1 MNVGEWVYKRA
12 LTDPS
17 GPFLKESERVDREYN
32 NRQFN
37 DRVNKTAHALL
48 SLGAVP
54 GDRISVVMLN
64 SSEFLEI
71 YFACAKIG
79 AIMVPVNFRL
89 AVPELGYILGDS
101 MPKVLVYSSDFAEKI
116 AEVKNKGAVIP
127 HIFRLGGDEPAPDA
141 SFSDFVAGYPGAEPS
156 PERDIGGDDPLVI
169 MYTSGTTGDPKG
181 VMITHTN
188 ITFHAIH
195 NLLGYGVNRTFTSL
209 VTAPLFHIGALSAAA
224 NPVIYAGG
232 SLVLKRFFNASEIIK
247 LIKAEKINYMFAVPV
262 MYQMMADAAE
272 WEVADFS
279 HVRYFIAGGAPIPVP
294 LIRKYQDE
302 KGIKFAQGY
311 GLTETGRVSSL
322 PIEDSIR
329 KAGSVGKEEFHVI
342 MRIVDNEQNDV
353 APGEVGE
360 IVVKGP
366 NVFLGYWSRPEET
379 ERAVVNGWFHTGDMG
394 RKDEEGFLYIAGRK
408 VEMIISS
415 GENVY
420 PAEVEKAIQ
429 SIAAVKE
436 AAAVGMPDPRRGE
449 VVAAFVSLKEGQTLS
464 EQELIEKISD
474 KIAAF
479 KLPKKVFFVEDF
491 PRNVSGKIVKKEL
504 KKRFDT

>member
-12 LTDPS
+12 LTDPD
-17 GPFLKESERVDREYN
+17 GPFLKESERVDRRYN

-37 DRVNKTAHALL
+37 ERVNQTAHALM
-48 SLGAVP
+48 SLGTVP

-89 AVPELGYILGDS
+89 AVPELAYIFADCA
-101 MPKVLVYSSDFAEKI
+101 PKVLVYSSDFAEKI
-116 AEVKNKGAVIP
+116 AEVKKTEAVIP
-127 HIFRLGGDEPAPDA
+127 FIFGLGGNQPGRDA
-141 SFSDFVAGYPGAEPS
+141 SFSDFVSGQPDREPA
-156 PERDIGGDDPLVI
+156 PPRDIEGDDPLVI
-169 MYTSGTTGDPKG
+169 MYTSGTTGNPKG
-181 VMITHTN
+181 VMISHTN

-247 LIKAEKINYMFAVPV
+247 LIAAEKINYMFAVPV
-262 MYQMMADAAE
+262 MYQMMAEAAE
-272 WEVADFS
+272 WETADFS

-311 GLTETGRVSSL
+311 GLTETGRLSSL
-322 PIEDSIR
+322 PIDDSIR

-342 MRIVDNEQNDV
+342 MRIVDGEKNDV
-353 APGEVGE
+353 TPGEVGE
-360 IVVKGP
+360 IIVRGP
-366 NVFLGYWSRPEET
+366 NVFLGYWNKPEET
-379 ERAVVNGWFHTGDMG
+379 AKAVRDGWFHTGDMG
-394 RKDEEGFLYIAGRK
+394 RKDEEGFLYIVGRK
-408 VEMIISS
+408 VELIISS
-415 GENVY
+415 GENIY
-420 PAEVEKAIQ
+420 PAEVERAIQ
-429 SIAAVKE
+429 SVPAVKE
-436 AAAVGMPDPRRGE
+436 AAAVGMPDPRRGQ
-449 VVAAFVSLKEGQTLS
+449 VVAAFVSLKEGASLS
-464 EQELIEKISD
+464 EQELIDKISD

-491 PRNVSGKIVKKEL
+491 PRNVSGKIVKTQL

>member
-1 MNVGEWVYKRA
+1 
-12 LTDPS
+12 
-17 GPFLKESERVDREYN
+17 
-32 NRQFN
+32 
-37 DRVNKTAHALL
+37 
-48 SLGAVP
+48 
-54 GDRISVVMLN
+54 MLN

-79 AIMVPVNFRL
+79 AIMVPINFRL
-89 AVPELGYILGDS
+89 AVPELLYIFTDCA
-101 MPKVLVYSSDFAEKI
+101 PKVLAYSSDFAEKI
-116 AEVKNKGAVIP
+116 AEVKKRGIDIP
-127 HIFRLGGDEPAPDA
+127 HIFRLGGDEPGEDPSFTYFVADKPDA
-141 SFSDFVAGYPGAEPS
+141 EPT
-156 PERDIGGDDPLVI
+156 PKREVRGDDPLVI
-169 MYTSGTTGDPKG
+169 MYTSGTTGNPKG

-195 NLLGYGVNRTFTSL
+195 NLLGYGVNHTFTSL

-247 LIKAEKINYMFAVPV
+247 LIMAEGINYMFAVPV
-262 MYQMMADAAE
+262 MYQMMAEAAE
-272 WEVADFS
+272 WAGADFS

-311 GLTETGRVSSL
+311 GLTETGRLSSL

-342 MRIVDNEQNDV
+342 MRIVDNEGSDV
-353 APGEVGE
+353 APGQTGE
-360 IVVKGP
+360 IIVKGP
-366 NVFLGYWSRPEET
+366 NVFLGYWNKHEET
-379 ERAVVNGWFHTGDMG
+379 TKAVVDGWFRTGDMG

-408 VEMIISS
+408 VELIISS
-415 GENVY
+415 GENIY

-429 SIAAVKE
+429 SIPQVKE

-449 VVAAFVSLKEGQTLS
+449 VVAAFVSLKEAASLS
-464 EQELIEKISD
+464 EEELLEKISG

-479 KLPKKVFFVEDF
+479 KLPKKVIFVDDF
-491 PRNVSGKIVKKEL
+491 PRNVSGKILKKEL
-504 KKRFDT
+504 KKQLTT

>member
-12 LTDPS
+12 LTDPD

-37 DRVNKTAHALL
+37 KRVNQTAHALM
-48 SLGAVP
+48 SLGIAP

-89 AVPELGYILGDS
+89 AVPELGYILADCA
-101 MPKVLVYSSDFAEKI
+101 PKVLVYSSDFAEKV
-116 AEVKNKGAVIP
+116 AGLKHKGAVIP
-127 HIFRLGGDEPAPDA
+127 HTFRLGGDDLTQDA
-141 SFSDFVAGYPGAEPS
+141 SFSDFVAGHPDHEPQPGRE
-156 PERDIGGDDPLVI
+156 IGGDDPLVI
-169 MYTSGTTGDPKG
+169 MYTSGTTGNPKG

-262 MYQMMADAAE
+262 MYQMMAEAAE
-272 WEVADFS
+272 WETADFS

-342 MRIVDNEQNDV
+342 MRIVDGNNNDV

-360 IVVKGP
+360 IIVRGP
-366 NVFLGYWSRPEET
+366 NIFSGYWKKPEET
-379 ERAVVNGWFHTGDMG
+379 AKALKNGWFYTGDMA
-394 RKDEEGFLYIAGRK
+394 RKDEEGFLYIVGRK

-415 GENVY
+415 GENIY

-429 SIAAVKE
+429 SITQVKE

-464 EQELIEKISD
+464 EQQLIERISD

-479 KLPKKVFFVEDF
+479 KLPKKVIFVEDF

>member
-12 LTDPS
+12 LTDPDDL
-17 GPFLKESERVDREYN
+17 FLKEAERGDREYT

-37 DRVNKTAHALL
+37 DRVNRTAHALM
-48 SLGAVP
+48 SLAVAG
-54 GDRISVVMLN
+54 GDRVSTIMLN

-79 AIMVPVNFRL
+79 AIMVPLNFRL
-89 AVPELGYILGDS
+89 AVPELLYIIGDCA
-101 MPKVLVYSSDFAEKI
+101 PKVLVYSSDFAEK
-116 AEVKNKGAVIP
+116 
-127 HIFRLGGDEPAPDA
+127 
-141 SFSDFVAGYPGAEPS
+141 VAGITEKAAVRPQVFRIGGEEAGHDRSFADLVEHQPIHEPV
-156 PERDIGGDDPLVI
+156 PEREVGGNDPLVI
-169 MYTSGTTGDPKG
+169 MYTSGTTGNPKG

-188 ITFHAIH
+188 ITFHCIH
-195 NLLGYGVNRTFTSL
+195 NLLGYGVNRTFRSL

-247 LIKAEKINYMFAVPV
+247 LIAAEKVNYMFAVPV
-262 MYQMMADAAE
+262 MYQMMAEAAE
-272 WEVADFS
+272 WDTADFS
-279 HVRYFIAGGAPIPVP
+279 HVRYFIAGGAPMPVP

-302 KGIKFAQGY
+302 KGIKFAQGF
-311 GLTETGRVSSL
+311 GLTETGRLSSL

-342 MRIVDNEQNDV
+342 MRIVDSEHDDV
-353 APGEVGE
+353 KPGEVGE

-366 NVFLGYWSRPEET
+366 NVFLGYWNKPQET
-379 ERAVVNGWFHTGDMG
+379 AKAFVDGWFHTGDMG
-394 RKDEEGFLYIAGRK
+394 RKDEEGFLFIAGRK
-408 VEMIISS
+408 VELIISS
-415 GENVY
+415 GENIY

-429 SIAAVKE
+429 SITQVKE

-449 VVAAFVSLKEGQTLS
+449 VVAAFVSLKAGMSLS
-464 EQELIEKISD
+464 EQELIERISD

-479 KLPKKVFFVEDF
+479 KLPKKVFFVDDF
-491 PRNVSGKIVKKEL
+491 PRNVSGKILKKEL
-504 KKRFDT
+504 KKRFDS

>member
-12 LTDPS
+12 LTDPN
-17 GPFLKESERVDREYN
+17 GPFLKESERVDRRYN

-37 DRVNKTAHALL
+37 ERVNRTANAFI
-48 SLGAVP
+48 SRGIVP
-54 GDRISVVMLN
+54 GDRITVVMLN

-89 AVPELGYILGDS
+89 AVPELLYIFNDCA
-101 MPKVLVYSSDFAEKI
+101 PKILVYSSDFAEKI
-116 AEVKNKGAVIP
+116 AQVKQQGAVIP
-127 HIFRLGGDEPAPDA
+127 SIFRLGPDEAEDDP
-141 SFSDFVAGYPGAEPS
+141 SFTDFVAGHPDSEPA
-156 PERDIGGDDPLVI
+156 PVRDVGDNDPLVI

-181 VMITHTN
+181 VMISHTN

-195 NLLGYGVNRTFTSL
+195 NLLGYGVNRTFVSL

-247 LIKAEKINYMFAVPV
+247 LIAAEKINYMFAVPV
-262 MYQMMADAAE
+262 MYQMMAEAAE
-272 WEVADFS
+272 WEAADFS

-311 GLTETGRVSSL
+311 GLTETGRLSSL
-322 PIEDSIR
+322 PIDDSIR

-342 MRIVDNEQNDV
+342 MRIVDTDGNDV
-353 APGEVGE
+353 PPGQTGE
-360 IVVKGP
+360 IIVKGP
-366 NVFLGYWSRPEET
+366 NVFVGYWNKPEET
-379 ERAVVNGWFHTGDMG
+379 AKAVRDGWFFTGDMG

-415 GENVY
+415 GENIY
-420 PAEVEKAIQ
+420 PSEVEKAIQ
-429 SIAAVKE
+429 SIPQVKE

-449 VVAAFVSLKEGQTLS
+449 VVAAFVSLKRPDSLT
-464 EQELIEKISD
+464 EQDLIDKISD
-474 KIAAF
+474 KIAGF
-479 KLPKKVFFVEDF
+479 KLPKKVFFVEEF

>member
-12 LTDPS
+12 VTDPDD
-17 GPFLKESERVDREYN
+17 PFLKEEERHDREYT

-37 DRVNKTAHALL
+37 DRVNRTAHALM
-48 SLGAVP
+48 SLGVAG
-54 GDRISVVMLN
+54 GDRVSTIMLN

-79 AIMVPVNFRL
+79 AIMVPLNFRL
-89 AVPELGYILGDS
+89 AVPELLYIIGDCA
-101 MPKVLVYSSDFAEKI
+101 PKVLVYSPDFAEKI
-116 AEVKNKGAVIP
+116 AGVTEKADARPQV
-127 HIFRLGGDEPAPDA
+127 FRIGGGEAGGDRSFMDLVERQPGHEP
-141 SFSDFVAGYPGAEPS
+141 V
-156 PERDIGGDDPLVI
+156 PEREVVGDDPLVI
-169 MYTSGTTGDPKG
+169 MYTSGTTGNPKG

-188 ITFHAIH
+188 ITFHCIH
-195 NLLGYGVNRTFTSL
+195 NLLGYGVNRTFRSL

-247 LIKAEKINYMFAVPV
+247 LIAAERINYMFAVPV
-262 MYQMMADAAE
+262 MYQMMAEAAE
-272 WEVADFS
+272 WDTADFS
-279 HVRYFIAGGAPIPVP
+279 HVRYFIAGGAPMPVP

-302 KGIKFAQGY
+302 KGIKFAQGF
-311 GLTETGRVSSL
+311 GLTETGRLSSL

-329 KAGSVGKEEFHVI
+329 KAGSVGKEEFHVM
-342 MRIVDNEQNDV
+342 MRIVDNEHNDV
-353 APGEVGE
+353 KPGEVGE
-360 IVVKGP
+360 IIVKGP
-366 NVFLGYWSRPEET
+366 NVFLGYWNKPEET
-379 ERAVVNGWFHTGDMG
+379 VKAFVDGWFHTGDMG
-394 RKDEEGFLYIAGRK
+394 RKDEEGFLFIVGRK
-408 VEMIISS
+408 VELIISS
-415 GENVY
+415 GENIY

-429 SIAAVKE
+429 SISQVKE

-449 VVAAFVSLKEGQTLS
+449 VVAAFVSLKAGMSLS
-464 EQELIEKISD
+464 EQELIEHISD

-491 PRNVSGKIVKKEL
+491 PRNVSGKILKKEL

>member
-1 MNVGEWVYKRA
+1 MNVGEWVFKRA
-12 LTDPS
+12 LTDPAS
-17 GPFLKESERVDREYN
+17 PFLKESDRIDRAYT
-32 NRQFN
+32 NREFN
-37 DRVNKTAHALL
+37 GRVNRTAHALT
-48 SLGAVP
+48 SLGVTI
-54 GDRISVVMLN
+54 GDRVSVVMLN

-89 AVPELGYILGDS
+89 AVPELLYIFADCS
-101 MPKVLVYSSDFAEKI
+101 PKVLVYSSDFAEKI
-116 AEVKNKGAVIP
+116 AETKKHGANIP
-127 HIFRLGGDEPAPDA
+127 DVFVLGGNGPGQDPLFTDLV
-141 SFSDFVAGYPGAEPS
+141 SGYADAEPS
-156 PERDIGGDDPLVI
+156 PEREIRGDDPLVI

-247 LIKAEKINYMFAVPV
+247 LIMSERINYMFAVPV
-262 MYQMMADAAE
+262 MYQMMAEAAE
-272 WEVADFS
+272 WDGADFS
-279 HVRYFIAGGAPIPVP
+279 HVRYFIAGGAPMPVP
-294 LIRKYQDE
+294 LIRTYQEE

-342 MRIVDNEQNDV
+342 MRIVDNEGNDV
-353 APGEVGE
+353 APGQTGE
-360 IVVKGP
+360 IVVRGP
-366 NVFLGYWSRPEET
+366 NVFSGYWNKPDET
-379 ERAVVNGWFHTGDMG
+379 AKAVVDGWFHTGDMG

-408 VEMIISS
+408 MELIISS
-415 GENVY
+415 GENIY

-429 SIAAVKE
+429 SVPQVKE
-436 AAAVGMPDPRRGE
+436 AAAVGMPDARRGE
-449 VVAAFVSLKEGQTLS
+449 VVAAFVSLKEAGTLS
-464 EQELIEKISD
+464 EEELLEKISG
-474 KIAAF
+474 KIAPF
-479 KLPKKVFFVEDF
+479 KLPKKVIFVDDF
-491 PRNVSGKIVKKEL
+491 PRNVSGKILKKEL
-504 KKRFDT
+504 KKQFYA

>member
-12 LTDPS
+12 LTDPD
-17 GPFLKESERVDREYN
+17 GPFLKESERVDRQYN

-37 DRVNKTAHALL
+37 KRVNQTAHALIA
-48 SLGAVP
+48 LGTAP

-64 SSEFLEI
+64 SSEFLEV

-89 AVPELGYILGDS
+89 AVPELGYILSDCA
-101 MPKVLVYSSDFAEKI
+101 PKVLVYSSDFAEKV
-116 AEVKNKGAVIP
+116 AGLKHKGVAIP
-127 HIFRLGGDEPAPDA
+127 HTFRLGGDELTEDL
-141 SFSDFVAGYPGAEPS
+141 SFSDFVAGYPEREPR
-156 PERDIGGDDPLVI
+156 PGREIGGDDPLVI
-169 MYTSGTTGDPKG
+169 MYTSGTTGNPKG

-262 MYQMMADAAE
+262 MYQMMSEAAE
-272 WEVADFS
+272 WETADFS

-342 MRIVDNEQNDV
+342 MRIVDKDDNDV
-353 APGEVGE
+353 PPGEVGE
-360 IVVKGP
+360 IIVKGP
-366 NVFLGYWSRPEET
+366 NVFLGYWNKPEET
-379 ERAVVNGWFHTGDMG
+379 EKAVVNGWFHTGDMG

-408 VEMIISS
+408 VELIISS
-415 GENVY
+415 GENIY

-429 SIAAVKE
+429 SIAEVKE

-449 VVAAFVSLKEGQTLS
+449 VVAAFVSLKEGQALS
-464 EQELIEKISD
+464 EQDLIEKISD

-479 KLPKKVFFVEDF
+479 KLPKKVIFVEDF